1 MRRNRE
7 AGQSLITAAICLVFL
22 LAMMGF
28 GIDIGILRYEQRI
41 QQTAADAAALAG
53 ANNLGAGGVTAGA
66 QDAASLDGFTDNGG
80 GDVSSCG
87 SSASVGTICVQI
99 NNPPLSGPHSNGAN
113 SSKYVEA
120 LVAMVHPTYFERVVG
135 INQATVTARAVATD
149 LSGANASGG
158 CLYTLGPPSS
168 SIEGININGHAT
180 LNAPSCGIVD
190 NGNFNT
196 QGNALTVTAQ
206 TFGTSGDW
214 QKSGPGGSVTCEA
227 TPDSCPTINM
237 PAGPNPLASLTPPCN
252 PCTGGGTI
260 TYNNGNLTYNPGTYQ
275 SITLNGN
282 GTVTFNPGVYIVD
295 GSGANSGFNCNGTPT
310 IVGTGVMFYFTNGST
325 INCEGNDTIDLTAPS
340 PTNCS
345 SCPSEYDGILMYQD
359 PNDTN
364 TNGPELG
371 GNTGSSYNGALYFPN
386 DQLTFFGHANSID
399 VAIVVVNSLAL
410 SGNPTVNLEGAG
422 GLPPGVNIVS
432 VATLVE

>member
-7 AGQSLITAAICLVFL
+7 AGQSLITTAICLVFL

-53 ANNLGAGGVTAGA
+53 ANNIGPGGVVTGA

-87 SSASVGTICVQI
+87 STASIGTICVQI
-99 NNPPLSGPHSNGAN
+99 NNPPQSGPHSGN
-113 SSKYVEA
+113 SNYVEA

-135 INQATVTARAVATD
+135 INQATVTSRAVATN

-158 CLYTLGPPSS
+158 CLYTLGPPNG

-196 QGNALTVTAQ
+196 KGNALTVTAQ

-214 QKSGPGGSVTCEA
+214 QKSGPGGTVTCEA

-260 TYNNGNLTYNPGTYQ
+260 TYNNGNMTYNPGTYQ
-275 SITLNGN
+275 WISLNGN
-282 GTVTFNPGVYIVD
+282 GTVTFNPGIYIVD
-295 GSGANSGFNCNGTPT
+295 GSNGFSCNGGPT
-310 IVGTGVMFYFTNGST
+310 IVGTGVMFYFTNGAT
-325 INCEGNDTIDLTAPS
+325 VNCEGNDTIELTAPS
-340 PTNCS
+340 PTNCP

-364 TNGPELG
+364 TQGPELG
-371 GNTGSSYNGALYFPN
+371 GNTGSFFDGALYFPS
-386 DQLTFFGHANSID
+386 DLLTFFGNSVSYD
-399 VAIVVVNSLAL
+399 VAIVIADSLAL
-410 SGNPTVNLEGAG
+410 SGNPTVNLEGG
-422 GLPPGVNIVS
+422 GALPPGVNIVS

>member
-7 AGQSLITAAICLVFL
+7 AGQSLITTAICLVFL
-22 LAMMGF
+22 LAIMGF

-53 ANNLGAGGVTAGA
+53 ANNIGPGGVQDGA
-66 QDAASLDGFTDNGG
+66 DDAASRDGFTDGSGN
-80 GDVSSCG
+80 DVSKCG
-87 SSASVGTICVQI
+87 SRASIGTICVQI
-99 NNPPLSGPHSNGAN
+99 NNPPLSGPHNGNSN
-113 SSKYVEA
+113 YVEA

-135 INQATVTARAVATD
+135 INQATVTSRAVATG

-158 CLYTLGPPSS
+158 CLYTLGPPTA
-168 SIEGININGHAT
+168 SIDGININGHAT

-237 PAGPNPLASLTPPCN
+237 PAGPNPLAGLTPPCN

-260 TYNNGNLTYNPGTYQ
+260 NSNGGGTFNPGTYQ
-275 SITLNGN
+275 SISLAGN
-282 GTVTFNPGVYIVD
+282 GTVTFNPGIYIVD
-295 GSGANSGFNCNGTPT
+295 GSGGFSCSGTPT
-310 IVGTGVMFYFTNGST
+310 IKGTGVMFYFTNGAT

-386 DQLTFFGHANSID
+386 DQLTFFGHSNSID
-399 VAIVVVNSLAL
+399 VAIVVAYSLQL